1 MLVKKLVNRISC
13 ILAAVA
19 VLAFAAPNP
28 SAAQE
33 TPIVLKGLTPW
44 VMSYYWSEPFAMF
57 QKMVNKR
64 FKGKVLVSYLGSNE
78 VVPTF
83 EQFEALRNGVID
95 VALVAA
101 SYYTGQVPEASAL
114 LYSKVSPS
122 ELRKNGY
129 YDLMREV
136 HLEKGGVIYLA
147 NVSGGVGKAFR
158 MFTNEKLDKPDFTG
172 LKFRVT
178 PVYIE
183 LVKALGGTPI
193 VMPPSEIYTALER
206 GVVDGYGWSY
216 GGIEDFGWEEV
227 TKYVIDHPFYT
238 ANISIAINADVWNK
252 LPQDVRDGL
261 EEVAIELEAKAEKWM
276 DNYIAKEDI
285 LLRGLGVEFI
295 KFSPAEGEKFV
306 RTAYEEGWKAYTAK
320 HPEFAAKIRP
330 LSGE

>member
-1 MLVKKLVNRISC
+1 MLVKKLVKRISC

-28 SAAQE
+28 GAAQDK
-33 TPIVLKGLTPW
+33 PIVLKGLTPW
-44 VMSYYWSEPFAMF
+44 VTSYYWSAPFVMF

-64 FKGKVLVSYLGSNE
+64 LKGKLIVSNLGSNE
-78 VVPTF
+78 VVPSF

-114 LYSKVSPS
+114 LYSRISPG
-122 ELRKNGY
+122 EMRKNGY

-136 HLEKGGVIYLA
+136 HLKKGGVIYLA

-158 MFTNEKLDKPDFTG
+158 MFTNKKLTKPDFTG
-172 LKFRVT
+172 LKMRVS
-178 PVYIE
+178 PVYTE

-193 VMPPSEIYTALER
+193 VMPPSELYTALER

-216 GGIEDFGWEEV
+216 GGIADFGWDEV
-227 TKYVIDHPFYT
+227 TKYVIDHPFFA
-238 ANISIAINADVWNK
+238 ANISICINADVWNK

-276 DNYIAKEDI
+276 DGFNAKEDI
-285 LLRGLGVEFI
+285 LLKGLGLEFI
-295 KFSPAEGEKFV
+295 KFSPAEGKKFI

-320 HPEFAAKIRP
+320 NSAFAAKLRP
-330 LSGE
+330 LSGK

>member
-1 MLVKKLVNRISC
+1 MLVKKLFKRISC
-13 ILAAVA
+13 ILATVA
-19 VLAFAAPNP
+19 VLAVTAPNP
-28 SAAQE
+28 GAADE
-33 TPIVLKGLTPW
+33 KPIVLKGLTPW
-44 VMSYYWSEPFAMF
+44 TMSYYWSEPFAMF

-64 FKGKVLVSYLGSNE
+64 LKGKVLVTYLGSNE

-114 LYSKVSPS
+114 LYTNVSPT

-129 YDLMREV
+129 YDLMRKV
-136 HLEKGGVIYLA
+136 HLEKGNVIYLA

-158 MFTNEKLDKPDFTG
+158 MFTSKKVDKPDFSG

-178 PVYIE
+178 PVYVE
-183 LVKALGGTPI
+183 LVKTLGGTPI
-193 VMPPSEIYTALER
+193 VMPPSEVYTALER

-216 GGIEDFGWEEV
+216 GGITDFGWEEV
-227 TKYVIDHPFYT
+227 TKYVIDYPFYT
-238 ANISIAINADVWNK
+238 ANISICVNADVWNK

-261 EEVAIELEAKAEKWM
+261 EEVAAELEAKAEKWM
-276 DNYIAKEDI
+276 DDYIAKEDI
-285 LLRGLGVEFI
+285 LLKGLGVKFI
-295 KFSPAEGEKFV
+295 KFSPADGERFV

-320 HPEFAAKIRP
+320 HPDFAAKIRP